1 LKKKILRKNGERERG
16 RKTKRDD
23 VTRRKMKKKNKEQ
36 KFSRS

>member
-23 VTRRKMKKKNKEQ
+23 HEEKNEEEK
-36 KFSRS
+36 